1 MEQGILK
8 DAASNVQA
16 LAGKKYRQAS
26 TSVDTFVGNNPWKV
40 VGAAAALGMLV
51 GFLTARR

>member
-26 TSVDTFVGNNPWKV
+26 TSVDTYVGNNPWKV

>member
-16 LAGKKYRQAS
+16 LASKKYRQA
-26 TSVDTFVGNNPWKV
+26 TDSVDAYVGHNPWKV
-40 VGAAAALGMLV
+40 VGVSAALGLLI

>member
-16 LAGKKYRQAS
+16 LASKKYRQAT
-26 TSVDTFVGNNPWKV
+26 TSVDAYVGHNPWKV
-40 VGAAAALGMLV
+40 VGVSAALGLLI